1 MKKIV
6 SKKGKTFAQV
16 AKPIQNL
23 IEKLKDRPKSQAND
37 NTIMLLEKQ
46 LDDLFAKQEAIK
58 EAENP
63 QPEMPIE
70 QPMQGMQQMQQP
82 MGQPMGEQM
91 PMAPEGQPMEQP
103 AMAYGGYIPK
113 FYNGGIPYVGQV
125 GTAYNDPNMSDEQ
138 IQNIRNS
145 QYAYSQGIQDPFS
158 NPIGA
163 SAQQANAL
171 RRAQAQGV
179 PYTDQ
184 GVADFST
191 LGTANPSSTP
201 QFNPIAPRR
210 GFLPVSKMNVPATVN
225 NATQQYVTPTTPTG
239 VYNPGYNPNTNVSSD
254 AVQTQ
259 NETTKSNKRPF
270 DRWGEVGAIGTSIGA
285 LTQEMRNIEN
295 LKRPGMLQN
304 VYLTAGAAPDK
315 VDYTAEQ
322 ERLNTDVAAA
332 REANRLAGG
341 NPAVLGQLRAE
352 QLRRRGE
359 IMQGQE
365 NENTALMNQFKQAQA
380 EAAQK
385 SQGINADIAKENMY
399 NIYGYDQNQIAQRN
413 AAIAAGANTIGGVF
427 NNMTNYQNQLKVA
440 DIMARSH
447 PGSVWSDSGGN
458 LYTTGPNGEQ
468 VPVAKTKENV
478 QAAQQ
483 NTQQSASYL
492 GTPFVNYGNYTN
504 PYDYNYMTMKN
515 TATKEDQMNFLRNE
529 LKNTKDPNQK
539 NLLTQQLLKLNSQKA
554 FGGMKYADGGN
565 VYKQKLSEVLNRDT
579 VSRAKQMDVEYAQAL
594 KNKQDTYKSSI
605 TGLEYKVLPRT
616 GKDLYA
622 ANLWQ
627 ETHGTAPTKAQTAAT
642 KKAIQGKPTN
652 SIKAVAAVQ
661 NANQSGPSESND
673 MFRMI
678 SDNTLGKNPMLG
690 SMGNRSATS
699 MPEYVASQLGVGAP
713 DKPGARSSNPAV
725 AAIQDKLKGIN
736 ERYDLSKGT
745 SKWEKPNIP
754 DTPKPQIQG
763 QPWMGKVAE
772 EKPIGK
778 PSFKTETY
786 GRDNTATNMSPRAKG
801 SGKATE
807 APVVAKTK
815 QALSNLNKELNESGL
830 DFAAGPKM
838 VYEGN
843 KQAAETAT
851 KYGKTAYNAVKKL
864 DSDLNNKIKDV
875 EKTVFPTSIRALAKD
890 IMHNQL
896 GLDTK
901 ITEKDLTESQK
912 RKVLE
917 LAAKKLKE
925 SKTKGASTAVN
936 SYDDYED
943 GANGILS
950 QFGATKNVRNTIG
963 KFNPVQKGDTL
974 YIKEAYNFNEKDNN
988 KVIKAYGDW
997 VKDWKNKGYSSALA
1011 YVRALGS
1018 KWGSAGSETGDD
1030 SKGTPM
1036 DIRLYN
1042 PQKKKKS

>member
-1 MKKIV
+1 MNKIV

-23 IEKLKDRPKSQAND
+23 IEKLKDKPKSQAND

-58 EAENP
+58 EAQNP
-63 QPEMPIE
+63 QPEMPQ

-82 MGQPMGEQM
+82 MGQPMGEEM

-113 FYNGGIPYVGQV
+113 FYGGGIPYVGQV

-138 IQNIRNS
+138 IQNIRNN
-145 QYAYSQGIQDPFS
+145 QYTYSQDAYP
-158 NPIGA
+158 
-163 SAQQANAL
+163 
-171 RRAQAQGV
+171 
-179 PYTDQ
+179 
-184 GVADFST
+184 ST
-191 LGTANPSSTP
+191 NS
-201 QFNPIAPRR
+201 QFNTIAPRR
-210 GFLPVSKMNVPATVN
+210 GFLPVSKMNVPEVIKDKAYYQNAVN
-225 NATQQYVTPTTPTG
+225 NYVAPTTPLVSNTG
-239 VYNPGYNPNTNVSSD
+239 QNYAPSVVND
-254 AVQTQ
+254 ATTQVQ
-259 NETTKSNKRPF
+259 NEANKNVKKPF

-285 LTQEMRNIEN
+285 LTQEMRNIN
-295 LKRPGMLQN
+295 KLKRPGMLQN
-304 VYLTAGAAPDK
+304 IYLSPGAAPDK

-322 ERLNTDVAAA
+322 ERLNADVAAA

-365 NENTALMNQFKQAQA
+365 NANTALMNQYKQQQA
-380 EAAQK
+380 EAFQK
-385 SQGINADIAKENMY
+385 SQAVNADIAKENMY
-399 NIYGYDQNQIAQRN
+399 NEYGYDQNQVAQRN

-427 NNMTNYQNQLKVA
+427 NNMTGYQNQLKVA
-440 DIMARSH
+440 DIMSRSH
-447 PGSVWSDSGGN
+447 PGSVWADSGGN
-458 LYTTGPNGEQ
+458 LYTTGANGEQ
-468 VPVAKTKENV
+468 IPVAKTPENV

-483 NTQQSASYL
+483 STPYL
-492 GTPFVNYGNYTN
+492 GTPFVNYGGAYKN
-504 PYDYNYMTMKN
+504 PQDYNYMTMKDSDVRAN
-515 TATKEDQMNFLRNE
+515 QLQT
-529 LKNTKDPNQK
+529 LKSQLSATKDPKQK
-539 NLLTQQLLKLNSQKA
+539 AAITQQILQLSKQKA

-579 VSRAKQMDVEYAQAL
+579 VSRAKQMDAEYAQAL

-627 ETHGTAPTKAQTAAT
+627 EAHGTAPTKAQTTAT
-642 KKAIQGKPTN
+642 KKAIEGKPTS

-661 NANQSGPSESND
+661 NANQSAPSESND

-678 SDNTLGKNPMLG
+678 SDNTLSKNPGL
-690 SMGNRSATS
+690 SAMGNRTNTS
-699 MPEYVASQLGVGAP
+699 MPEYVASQLGLGAP
-713 DKPGARSSNPAV
+713 DKPGVRSSNPAV
-725 AAIQDKLKGIN
+725 AAVQDKLKAIN

-745 SKWEKPNIP
+745 SKWQKPNIP

-778 PSFKTETY
+778 LSFKTETY
-786 GRDNTATNMSPRAKG
+786 GSDNTATNMSPRAKG

-807 APVVAKTK
+807 APIVSKAKQIAQDMKQGVKNLPDVTANARMVQPNAEKAAVA
-815 QALSNLNKELNESGL
+815 
-830 DFAAGPKM
+830 
-838 VYEGN
+838 
-843 KQAAETAT
+843 TA
-851 KYGKTAYNAVKKL
+851 KYA
-864 DSDLNNKIKDV
+864 KDV
-875 EKTVFPTSIRALAKD
+875 YNTLDKMGNEAGHTVFPTSIRALAKD

-917 LAAKKLKE
+917 LTAKKLKE

-936 SYDDYED
+936 SYDDYGD

-950 QFGATKNVRNTIG
+950 QFGATKNVRNTVG

-974 YIKEAYNFNEKDNN
+974 YIKDTYNFNEKDNN

-997 VKDWKNKGYSSALA
+997 VKEWKNKGYSSALA
-1011 YVRALGS
+1011 YVRAAGS
-1018 KWGSAGSETGDD
+1018 KWGSAGSEKGDD
-1030 SKGTPM
+1030 SKGTPV